1 MSAQQQPV
9 KVTLQSQRAGDSAKH
24 NDRTMYRN
32 GYFNELAPQD
42 GLTNYHWSQE
52 TMGIGS
58 EAREREVYEALFS
71 EKVVQINESRK
82 KHYRKDVYDLENPRQ
97 REAALEEYRWK
108 HPPRETIFQVGSMDN
123 PIDRE
128 QAKEILLHQGKRL
141 EEMDSEHFVLLSY
154 DIHMDEGSPHMH
166 ARYLMLDE
174 RGEVNAEGG
183 LRAMGVKP
191 PIEYESWAQ
200 EQNKQR
206 AKRAEKNGKQY
217 QTVKPKSSTNNNRL
231 MTFTKNMRE
240 SFEELVEEYGIQI
253 NTHRTRKKHLT
264 QRAEKSDR
272 KREAAEEKLGLRVS
286 RYIEENEAGTFAAQH
301 QLDELERQIA
311 DEKEQQAAD
320 IERARKRLHEVRQEG
335 EEEVEQLKDLLKDV
349 KKSYKKQ
356 TGKLKE
362 EIDRLEEEAR
372 QGREYLDLS
381 NKHDDVQHK
390 AVKTVNDVNRDLRLR
405 RGTGYSPLFIGDQEV
420 TEEYLDEMME
430 KAEVWPYMEEEQR
443 EEVVGLI
450 ATASTK
456 LREYDRQYRE
466 SGKNPYKGMSKEQM
480 EEIKRKL
487 LTDPAKAKKA
497 ADQQKKKYI
506 KTTEQNYDIR
516 NNKKPHVFVPPSQQN
531 EGKDGS
537 DGDGKDAPDF

>member
-71 EKVVQINESRK
+71 EKVVRTNESKK
-82 KHYRKDVYDLENPRQ
+82 KHYRKDVYDLDDPRQ
-97 REAALEEYRWK
+97 RRQALEEYRWK
-108 HPPRETIFQVGSMDN
+108 HPPRETIFQIGSMDN

-141 EEMDSEHFVLLSY
+141 EQMDSEHFVLLSY

-174 RGEVNAEGG
+174 RGEVSAEGG
-183 LRAMGVKP
+183 LRALGVEP
-191 PIEYESWAQ
+191 PVSYDKWAK
-200 EQNKQR
+200 EQNEKR

-217 QTVKPKSSTNNNRL
+217 KTVQPKSSANNNRL

-240 SFEELVEEYGIQI
+240 SFEELVEEYGISV

-264 QRAEKSDR
+264 IRAEKAEYKRLQAMRDR
-272 KREAAEEKLGLRVS
+272 GDV
-286 RYIEENEAGTFAAQH
+286 
-301 QLDELERQIA
+301 LDEAERRRAHEERKKKEAVEKAQQEQEKIRGEIA
-311 DEKEQQAAD
+311 KEKQMHAEIMDEQRTELT
-320 IERARKRLHEVRQEG
+320 RLRNENMQREDEMQSNI
-335 EEEVEQLKDLLKDV
+335 D
-349 KKSYKKQ
+349 S
-356 TGKLKE
+356 LKE
-362 EIDRLEEEAR
+362 EAS
-372 QGREYLDLS
+372 QGKEYLRLS
-381 NKHDDVQHK
+381 DEYSIARNEAIETANK
-390 AVKTVNDVNRDLRLR
+390 VKENVKYHSYLP
-405 RGTGYSPLFIGDQEV
+405 PLTIGDQEV
-420 TEEYLDEMME
+420 NEEWFERMSKQAEIAPFQEHRQRKEILDDINTLNA
-430 KAEVWPYMEEEQR
+430 KW
-443 EEVVGLI
+443 
-450 ATASTK
+450 
-456 LREYDRQYRE
+456 REYTGQTRE
-466 SGKNPYKGMSKEQM
+466 NRKNPLLNKGKEQK
-480 EEIKRKL
+480 EEFRRKVIG
-487 LTDPAKAKKA
+487 DPEKTKKA

-516 NNKKPHVFVPPSQQN
+516 NNKKPHVFVPPTQQDQ
-531 EGKDGS
+531 EEKD
-537 DGDGKDAPDF
+537 DGFEIDF